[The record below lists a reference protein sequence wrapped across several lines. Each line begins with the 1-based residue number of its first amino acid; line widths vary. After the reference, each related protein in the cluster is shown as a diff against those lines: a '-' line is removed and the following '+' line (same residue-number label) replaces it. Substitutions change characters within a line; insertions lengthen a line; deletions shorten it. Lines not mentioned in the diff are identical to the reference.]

1 MKFRSLFLGSKALLA
16 VLLASGVVISSVDA
30 KATES
35 SAQHGNRNVPKAALR
50 ARKNVAATQLKR
62 EWGIEVLDVHQT
74 SAGYM
79 LQFRYRVLDPK
90 AAMPLFDRKTK
101 PYLVDV
107 KTGAKVAVPSPE
119 KIGQL
124 RNVNQPETGR
134 IYWMLFA
141 NPAKMIQKGSP
152 VSVHIGDFDSG
163 ILIVDEVVES
173 QNPMRSAAR

>member
-16 VLLASGVVISSVDA
+16 VSLASGVAISSADA
-30 KATES
+30 KSAES
-35 SAQHGNRNVPKAALR
+35 SAQKSNRNVPKAALR

-90 AAMPLFDRKTK
+90 AAKPLFDRKTK

-107 KTGAKVAVPSPE
+107 TTGAKVIVPSPE

-124 RNVNQPETGR
+124 RNVNQPEAGR
-134 IYWMLFA
+134 IYWVMFA

-152 VSVHIGDFDSG
+152 VSVHIGDFDSAT
-163 ILIVDEVVES
+163 LIVDEAVTPPNS
-173 QNPMRSAAR
+173 ARSAVK